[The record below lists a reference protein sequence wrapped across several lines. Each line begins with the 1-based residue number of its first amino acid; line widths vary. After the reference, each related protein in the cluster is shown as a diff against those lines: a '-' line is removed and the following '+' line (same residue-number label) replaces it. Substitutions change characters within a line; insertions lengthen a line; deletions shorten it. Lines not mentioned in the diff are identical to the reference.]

1 MHSGLCDW
9 KINRKIP
16 RKKSKHAK
24 VLLLHDNISE
34 DVEFL
39 EVALD
44 KILLKNQLFT
54 SLLLSYF

>member
-1 MHSGLCDW
+1 MAEA
-9 KINRKIP
+9 NNA
-16 RKKSKHAK
+16 KHAK
-24 VLLLHDNISE
+24 VLLLQDNISE